1 MDGRSVIWRRAVRDR
16 RVGRWSVRLRL
27 AEARMRQEL
36 AVRYA
41 R

>member
-16 RVGRWSVRLRL
+16 RVGSWNVRLRL
-27 AEARMRQEL
+27 AEGRLRQEL
-36 AVRYA
+36 AWRYA